1 MKDEDIMEFV
11 SEESKRLDI
20 DEPHIVMRKMKAS
33 FGLADYL
40 AWEVT
45 LNKSWCHKSG
55 DIIVRQLISHELM
68 HLKDYLTRGFSKHD
82 GAFRKMCNEYGV
94 YLSCRT
100 SLKNKRNSIV
110 KRIKEEENNRK
121 V

>member
-11 SEESKRLDI
+11 SKESKRLGI

-55 DIIVRQLISHELM
+55 NIIVRQLISHELM
-68 HLKDYLTRGFSKHD
+68 HLKDYLIRGFSKHD
-82 GAFRKMCNEYGV
+82 GEFRKMCNEYGV
-94 YLSCRT
+94 YLSCRA
-100 SLKNKRNSIV
+100 SSKNKRNSIV